1 MRSCTLAV
9 ALSVG
14 FIAAAPGAASA
25 DALACYAEGNAA
37 MKAGD
42 YAAAAEA
49 FAAARTRRSCD
60 PARDGLLF
68 NEAAALDK
76 LAEETATPDDDRPYC
91 RALYA
96 YRRAHEKA
104 RDATRPAIDAA
115 IDRLS
120 RLCPPAGALRV
131 VCQPAGGEVVIR
143 GVKQGQSCPALFAS
157 LRPGT
162 HRGEVIADGR
172 SVPFEV
178 QVRSGQ
184 RVEHTVLVEATAPIG
199 PDPSVEPPPPSTP
212 APDPGPSLAPW
223 AWTAIGLGVAAAG
236 VATYAYVDGLSVV
249 DDLEALN
256 GRYDRREVT
265 QADYDARYAD
275 ITGQY
280 ETAQALHLGGVIAAG
295 ALLTTGAVLW
305 VLDPGEQV
313 TVEPV
318 VGAMS
323 GVRVRWGP

>member
-1 MRSCTLAV
+1 MRRCTLAG

-14 FIAAAPGAASA
+14 LIAAASGAASA
-25 DALACYAEGNAA
+25 DVLACYADGNAA

-42 YAAAAEA
+42 FEAAAEA

-76 LAEETATPDDDRPYC
+76 LAEKVATPDDDRPYC

-96 YRRAHEKA
+96 YRRALEKA

-120 RLCPPAGALRV
+120 RQCPPAGALRV
-131 VCQPAGGEVVIR
+131 VCGPAGGTVAVQ
-143 GVKQGQSCPALFAS
+143 GVKQRRSCPALFAD

-162 HRGEVIADGR
+162 HRGEVITDGR
-172 SVPFEV
+172 KVPFEV
-178 QVRSGQ
+178 QVPSGR
-184 RVEHTVLVEATAPIG
+184 RVEHRVAVEAVEAVGPAEPVAPPG
-199 PDPSVEPPPPSTP
+199 E
-212 APDPGPSLAPW
+212 PGPSLAPW

-236 VATYAYVDGLSVV
+236 VATYAYVGGLSAV
-249 DDLEALN
+249 DDLEGLN
-256 GRYDRREVT
+256 GRHSRSEVT
-265 QADYDARYAD
+265 QAEYDARYAD
-275 ITGQY
+275 LSDQY
-280 ETAQALHLGGVIAAG
+280 ETAQVLHLGGVIAAG